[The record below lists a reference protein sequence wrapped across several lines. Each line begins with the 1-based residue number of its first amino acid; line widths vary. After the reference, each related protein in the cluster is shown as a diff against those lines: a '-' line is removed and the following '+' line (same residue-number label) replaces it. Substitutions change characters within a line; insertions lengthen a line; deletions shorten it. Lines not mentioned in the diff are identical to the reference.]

1 MQILQMIRLLLIGIV
16 VGMCNVIPGVSG
28 GTMVVVF
35 NIYEQFVNAITLN
48 VKKLIKN
55 WKFVVPVLG
64 GMATGV
70 LLFSKLITILYG
82 KFPVQTNYFFF
93 GLILGSI
100 PFLVQLALKHE
111 KGERISA
118 KRIISIVICVAAG
131 FAFLLWFS
139 SLEQSVDRTA
149 VISVL
154 PDISAGL
161 LVRIFFAG
169 ILGAVAMIIPG
180 ISGSLLMLIMGVY
193 PIVIASIPSL
203 FSGETFF
210 HALFLLLPNGV
221 GVIIGL
227 LGGAKLVSWIMK
239 VAEAQ
244 AYSVIIGLILASA
257 VTIFPGF
264 AEIHGAGQA
273 VGCVICAAAGAAMA
287 FFSTK
292 FAPSEAGSGN
302 AAPTEKSAPQA

>member
-1 MQILQMIRLLLIGIV
+1 MSHNSNMHAIQHTAFRNIV
-16 VGMCNVIPGVSG
+16 
-28 GTMVVVF
+28 
-35 NIYEQFVNAITLN
+35 
-48 VKKLIKN
+48 
-55 WKFVVPVLG
+55 
-64 GMATGV
+64 
-70 LLFSKLITILYG
+70 
-82 KFPVQTNYFFF
+82 
-93 GLILGSI
+93 
-100 PFLVQLALKHE
+100 
-111 KGERISA
+111 
-118 KRIISIVICVAAG
+118 
-131 FAFLLWFS
+131 
-139 SLEQSVDRTA
+139 
-149 VISVL
+149 SVL

-203 FSGETFF
+203 FSGETFL

-221 GVIIGL
+221 GVLIGL

-244 AYSVIIGLILASA
+244 AYSVILGLILASA